1 MTQVDAGSFF
11 IIHHHHPW
19 LRCFFR
25 GLLFVMAVIADK
37 FFLLVTAVPDSI
49 GIERRFF
56 SAPVLHQLPSLVG
69 VLTTS

>member
-1 MTQVDAGSFF
+1 
-11 IIHHHHPW
+11 
-19 LRCFFR
+19 
-25 GLLFVMAVIADK
+25 MAVTADK
-37 FFLLVTAVPDSI
+37 FYLHVTAVPNSI